1 MNIYSLIPIVCIIL
15 SLGYWFYIRSKV
27 SQQVQAVDSTDF
39 KAEFANAVQ
48 YKNQFLTSELPF
60 LKKAMEQNP
69 IDAFNYANIEHNMV
83 DALKD
88 GVKDKLKGMATLGT
102 VRFTTVATPKYL
114 VLSGDKLHLFDTDTD
129 GEIDKHLIFE
139 PSQLKNSRLTIYP
152 LEGQV
157 KAQAQARGKNVKAY
171 KLSLQTDGKAI
182 ELILYSCLI
191 FTNIPGTPVDAKETV
206 HAIVIANDFLKRLGD
221 CYPNLKVA
229 LPIEES

>member
-1 MNIYSLIPIVCIIL
+1 MSIYTFIPVIFIVL
-15 SLGYWFYIRSKV
+15 YLGYWFYMKNKN
-27 SQQVQAVDSTDF
+27 SQQAQVVNNTDF
-39 KAEFANAVQ
+39 KAEFANAEQ
-48 YKNQFLTSELPF
+48 YKKLCLNSDLSF
-60 LKKAMEQNP
+60 LKEAMGEEK
-69 IDAFNYANIEHNMV
+69 IDAFNYASNEYGV
-83 DALKD
+83 ASALKD
-88 GVKDKLKGMATLGT
+88 GMKDKLKGMTTLGT
-102 VRFTTVATPKYL
+102 VRFNTVQTPKYL

-139 PSQLKNSRLTIYP
+139 PTQLKNSRLAVYP
-152 LEGQV
+152 LEGQI

-191 FTNIPGTPVDAKETV
+191 FTDIPETPVDAKETV
-206 HAIVIANDFLKRLGD
+206 KAIVIANDFLKRLGD

>member
-1 MNIYSLIPIVCIIL
+1 MNIYSLIPIICIIL
-15 SLGYWFYIRSKV
+15 SLGYWFYTKSKI
-27 SQQVQAVDSTDF
+27 SQQVQTVESTDF
-39 KAEFANAVQ
+39 KAEFANATQ

-60 LKKAMEQNP
+60 LKKAMGQNP
-69 IDAFNYANIEHNMV
+69 IDAFNYANTEHNMV
-83 DALKD
+83 DTLKE
-88 GVKDKLKGMATLGT
+88 GMKDKLKGMATLGT
-102 VRFTTVATPKYL
+102 VRFTTVTTPKYL

-152 LEGQV
+152 LEGQT

-191 FTNIPGTPVDAKETV
+191 LRIFPK
-206 HAIVIANDFLKRLGD
+206 LR
-221 CYPNLKVA
+221 
-229 LPIEES
+229 

>member
-15 SLGYWFYIRSKV
+15 SLGYWFYTKNKI
-27 SQQVQAVDSTDF
+27 SQQVQTVNSTDF
-39 KAEFANAVQ
+39 KAEFANATL
-48 YKNQFLTSELPF
+48 YKNQFLISELPF
-60 LKKAMEQNP
+60 LKKAMEQSP
-69 IDAFNYANIEHNMV
+69 IDAFNYANTEHNMV

-139 PSQLKNSRLTIYP
+139 PTQLKNSRLAVYP
-152 LEGQV
+152 LEGQI

-171 KLSLQTDGKAI
+171 KLSL
-182 ELILYSCLI
+182 
-191 FTNIPGTPVDAKETV
+191 
-206 HAIVIANDFLKRLGD
+206 
-221 CYPNLKVA
+221 
-229 LPIEES
+229 